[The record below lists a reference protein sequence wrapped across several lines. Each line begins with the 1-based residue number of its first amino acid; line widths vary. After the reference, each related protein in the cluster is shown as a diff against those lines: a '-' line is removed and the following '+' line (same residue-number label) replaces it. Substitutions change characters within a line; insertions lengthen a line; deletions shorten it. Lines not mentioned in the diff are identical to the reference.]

1 MRSIVVLCLIVALSG
16 TAAAQSPASPNST
29 YVELFGNGLIYSFNY
44 DHLFDEDFGMRV
56 GAGFF
61 PTDEFSVITFP
72 LMAYSLIGS
81 GSSKL
86 ELGLGVCVIL
96 QPENA
101 AFSFMA
107 AVDEEVRGN
116 GALGT
121 ATLGYRY
128 QGADGG
134 FVFRAGVTPFFGNFS
149 RDKSTSPS
157 VTDYEYV
164 FGFRWSIGVS
174 FGYGF

>member
-1 MRSIVVLCLIVALSG
+1 MRSLVVLFIVVALSG
-16 TAAAQSPASPNST
+16 AVVAQPLTSPNSV

-44 DHLFDEDFGMRV
+44 DHLFDKDFGIRV

-61 PTDEFSVITFP
+61 PSDEFSVTSIP
-72 LMAYSLIGS
+72 LMAHSLIGS

-96 QPENA
+96 QPKNA
-101 AFSFMA
+101 AFAFMA
-107 AVDEEVRGN
+107 AVNEEVQGT

-128 QGADGG
+128 QPPDGG

-149 RDKSTSPS
+149 REKSTSPY
-157 VTDYEYV
+157 VTSYEEV
-164 FGFRWSIGVS
+164 FGFRWSFGVS